1 MSKRYVF
8 NLVVAQGKER
18 MVHFV
23 GESATV
29 GRLSTADLR
38 LADATASRLHARID
52 VQSDGSLMAF
62 DTGGAGGIRVN
73 GEIVERAAMGI
84 GDVLSL
90 GRSEV
95 TFLRLEEDDAEESGG
110 SLSEVFAASREARA
124 VEEEVERRVAKNERS
139 EPGKSATATVAQA
152 SVPEP
157 TATQAVALP
166 PEFLQPERVWV
177 EPESVVVASSAAL
190 EIGLLYQGQRIELAH
205 FGDGDVRIG
214 KELEVPVEGTRYEG
228 RTLFSRGERGWSVH
242 VPSGEVWRP
251 SHGGG
256 KVSKP
261 ELVPGY
267 FRQGDGVGAP
277 IGVNDSGSFTCGP
290 IQLDY
295 RLVPAARP
303 WPTSW
308 LSQINFDFIN
318 LLLIS
323 LLLHAAMVIL
333 LSLHPPRV
341 VSLEDALTRTPNRF
355 VRLIIQPR
363 PKKKPADNKKKAN
376 TKAKSKDIKKS
387 SSEDKKIDD
396 TPGKTKPTADDVEA
410 GEKAIDSLFGGA
422 AGLASEA
429 LSAGNSELSNALG
442 SISAVDPNANL
453 VGLSN
458 NDAVR
463 RANSVVALKRINTR
477 GRSSDRNY
485 GRRQRNLGDK
495 KGLKIS
501 LNAAGSKV
509 KGNLDRKVV
518 ERVVRRHRAQIK
530 YCYELELMRTPG
542 LEGKLV
548 MQWVIGPNGRV
559 RSAKARTEG
568 TTLAND
574 ALTRCIV
581 NKIRA
586 WAFDK
591 PRGGGVVVVNWP
603 FLFKE
608 AG

>member
-1 MSKRYVF
+1 
-8 NLVVAQGKER
+8 
-18 MVHFV
+18 
-23 GESATV
+23 
-29 GRLSTADLR
+29 LSTADLR

-62 DTGGAGGIRVN
+62 DTGGAGGINVN
-73 GEIVERAAMGI
+73 GESVEQAAMGI
-84 GDVLSL
+84 GDVLNF
-90 GRSEV
+90 GRSDV
-95 TFLRLEEDDAEESGG
+95 TFLRIEEDDTEESGG

-124 VEEEVERRVAKNERS
+124 VQEEVERRVAKSER
-139 EPGKSATATVAQA
+139 PDPVKAATATVAQVSA
-152 SVPEP
+152 PEP
-157 TATQAVALP
+157 TATQTVAVA
-166 PEFLQPERVWV
+166 PELLEMERVWV
-177 EPESVVVASSAAL
+177 EPESVVVPGSAAL
-190 EIGLLYQGQRIELAH
+190 EVGLLYQGQRIELAH
-205 FGDGDVRIG
+205 FRNAEVRIG
-214 KELEVPVEGTRYEG
+214 KELEVPVEGSRYEG
-228 RTLFSRGERGWSVH
+228 RTLFARGERGWTVH
-242 VPSGEVWRP
+242 IPSREVWLP
-251 SHGGG
+251 AHGGG
-256 KVSKP
+256 KVTKP
-261 ELVPGY
+261 ELVPGF
-267 FRQGDGVGAP
+267 FRQGDSVGAP

-308 LSQINFDFIN
+308 LSQINFDFLN

-341 VSLEDALTRTPNRF
+341 VSLEDALTKAPNRF

-363 PKKKPADNKKKAN
+363 PKKDPDAEKKKAK

-387 SSEDKKIDD
+387 STEAKKIDD
-396 TPGKTKPTADDVEA
+396 TPGKTKPTAADVEA

-422 AGLASEA
+422 AGVASEA

-453 VGLSN
+453 VGLTN

-463 RANSVVALKRINTR
+463 RANSVVALKRVNTR

-485 GRRQRNLGDK
+485 GKQQRNLGDK
-495 KGLKIS
+495 KRLKIS
-501 LNAAGSKV
+501 LNSAGSKV

-559 RSAKARTEG
+559 RSAKARTQG

-574 ALTRCIV
+574 ALTRCII